1 VDKVFVTFVLF
12 CGYNRRG
19 ENPMADEDDRRIES
33 PEERRNYDRSRLIV
47 DVFFDGKD
55 VTGVA
60 STKDISPGG
69 LYMNTQAD
77 IPEGS
82 LLLVRI
88 PFRSDVQAVCN
99 AVVVY
104 SNPGRGVGLKFQGLS
119 DEVRAILEREV
130 SNG

>member
-1 VDKVFVTFVLF
+1 KTSTIRPAVFNLSSEETS
-12 CGYNRRG
+12 
-19 ENPMADEDDRRIES
+19 MADDKDRGFETQ
-33 PEERRNYDRSRLIV
+33 EERRSHDRSRLIV

-77 IPEGS
+77 IPEGA
-82 LLLVRI
+82 LLVVRI
-88 PFRSDVQAVCN
+88 PFRQDVQAVCN

-104 SNPGRGVGLKFQGLS
+104 SNPGRGVGLRFQDLS
-119 DEVRAILEREV
+119 DEVRAMLEREV
-130 SNG
+130 SHG

>member
-1 VDKVFVTFVLF
+1 
-12 CGYNRRG
+12 
-19 ENPMADEDDRRIES
+19 MADDNERGFES
-33 PEERRNYDRSRLIV
+33 PEERRSYDRSRLIV

-60 STKDISPGG
+60 STKDISVGG
-69 LYMNTQAD
+69 FYMNTQAE

-88 PFRSDVQAVCN
+88 PFRQDAQVVCN

-119 DEVRAILEREV
+119 NEVRGILEREV
-130 SNG
+130 ANG

>member
-1 VDKVFVTFVLF
+1 V
-12 CGYNRRG
+12 
-19 ENPMADEDDRRIES
+19 ADNDEKFES
-33 PEERRNYDRSRLIV
+33 HEERRSYDRSRLIV

-60 STKDISPGG
+60 STKDISQGG
-69 LYMNTQAD
+69 LYMNTQAE
-77 IPEGS
+77 IPEGA

-88 PFRSDVQAVCN
+88 PFNKDAQAVCN

-104 SNPGRGVGLKFQGLS
+104 SNPGRGVGLRFQELS
-119 DEVRAILEREV
+119 DEVKALIEREV